1 MGVDGSRW
9 DALLQS
15 LQMTTD
21 RSLSIEAAL
30 QQPPPRSIRLRPDQ
44 PEECL
49 PFDMEKVPWHPL
61 GRWLVDAQRRPSQ
74 SLYYAAGRYYIQD
87 AGSLLAVRLL
97 DVQPSQT
104 VCDLCAAP
112 GGKASAIL
120 EQLGPQG
127 FLVANEPIAGR
138 TELLRW
144 VLHQTGNPAFATCRM
159 DPESLAERFSE
170 RFDAVLVDAPC
181 SGQAMVA
188 GGKRSSN
195 AFSPTQIRH
204 AAARQKRI
212 LEAAS
217 RLVAPGGRLVYS
229 TCTFATE
236 ENEEVVQWLEASQP
250 GCWESRPVQELVA
263 WQSRLHPSSYRV
275 WPDRDR
281 SEGAFA
287 AVLHRTG
294 EAIPQQAA
302 EDRFQGASKNQPS
315 RLRKAKLPT
324 GPSSKPGSSETLLS
338 ALHRF
343 GSSRGLAL
351 QCSGDHLLGAPDAS
365 QAWLAEPFLEGCQ
378 LLHAAGSTWQPSHA
392 LAKLDRRY
400 FTPLRSVELG
410 PEQAERWARGESG
423 RERLSESDGWCVAN
437 WNGLPLGWIKQQ
449 KDRWSNPLP
458 AIGRI
463 QIKVSL
469 ERSQSSAE
477 GDPPKE
483 SS

>member
-1 MGVDGSRW
+1 MEVDGSRW
-9 DALLQS
+9 KALLQS
-15 LQMTTD
+15 LQMATD
-21 RSLSIEAAL
+21 RSTSIEAAL

-44 PEECL
+44 PEESL
-49 PFDMEKVPWHPL
+49 PFEVDQVPWHPL
-61 GRWLVDAQRRPSQ
+61 GRWLVDSQLRPSQ

-120 EQLGPQG
+120 EQLGPEG

-144 VLHQTGNPAFATCRM
+144 VLHQTGNPSFATCRS
-159 DPESLAERFSE
+159 DPEWLVERFSE

-188 GGKRSSN
+188 AGKRSSN
-195 AFSPTQIRH
+195 AFSPPQILH

-212 LEAAS
+212 LDAAS

-275 WPDRDR
+275 WPDHDR
-281 SEGAFA
+281 CEGAFA
-287 AVLHRTG
+287 AVLHRTSQ
-294 EAIPQQAA
+294 AIPPYASGVGSK
-302 EDRFQGASKNQPS
+302 GASKNQSS
-315 RLRKAKLPT
+315 RLRKTKLPT
-324 GPSSKPGSSETLLS
+324 GPSGKSGGSEAPLA
-338 ALHRF
+338 ALNSF

-351 QCSGDHLLGAPDAS
+351 QCSGGYVLGTPLAS
-365 QAWLAEPFLEGCQ
+365 QSWLAEPFLEGCQ
-378 LLHAAGSTWQPSHA
+378 LLQSAGPTWQPCHA

-400 FTPLRSVELG
+400 FTPYRSVELG
-410 PEQAERWARGESG
+410 MEQAERWARGESG
-423 RERLSESDGWCVAN
+423 RERLSEVDGWCVAN

>member
-9 DALLQS
+9 EALLQS
-15 LQMTTD
+15 LQMATD
-21 RSLSIEAAL
+21 RAMSIEAAL

-44 PEECL
+44 PEGSL
-49 PFDMEKVPWHPL
+49 PFTVEKVPWHSL
-61 GRWLVDAQRRPSQ
+61 GRWLVAPHVRPSQ
-74 SLYYAAGRYYIQD
+74 SLCYAAGRYYIQD

-97 DVQPSQT
+97 DVQSSQT
-104 VCDLCAAP
+104 ICDLCAAP

-120 EQLGPQG
+120 EQLGPEG

-159 DPESLAERFSE
+159 DPELLAARFSE

-212 LEAAS
+212 LDAAS

-250 GCWESRPVQELVA
+250 GCWESRPVQELAA
-263 WQSRLHPSSYRV
+263 WQSRLHPSSYRL

-281 SEGAFA
+281 CEGAFA

-294 EAIPQQAA
+294 HAIPPQTPG
-302 EDRFQGASKNQPS
+302 EGAKGHSGNHS
-315 RLRKAKLPT
+315 SGLRKPRQPPGTSGK
-324 GPSSKPGSSETLLS
+324 SGSSDAPLS
-338 ALHRF
+338 ALHSF
-343 GSSRGLAL
+343 GASRGVVL
-351 QCSGDHLLGAPDAS
+351 QYRGDQVLGAPEAS
-365 QAWLAEPFLEGCQ
+365 RAWLAEPLLEGCQ

-400 FTPLRSVELG
+400 FAPARSVELNQ
-410 PEQAERWARGESG
+410 EQAERWARGESG
-423 RERLSESDGWCVAN
+423 RERLSEADGWCIAQ
-437 WNGLPLGWIKQQ
+437 WNRLPLGWIKQQ

-463 QIKVSL
+463 QIKISL

>member
-1 MGVDGSRW
+1 MELDGSRW
-9 DALLQS
+9 GTLLQS
-15 LQMTTD
+15 LQMAAD
-21 RSLSIEAAL
+21 RGTSIEAAL

-44 PEECL
+44 SEGSL
-49 PFDMEKVPWHPL
+49 PFHVEKVPWHPL
-61 GRWLVDAQRRPSQ
+61 GRWLLDSQVRPSQ
-74 SLYYAAGRYYIQD
+74 SLCYAAGRYYIQD

-104 VCDLCAAP
+104 ICDLCAAP

-120 EQLGPQG
+120 EQLGPEG

-144 VLHQTGNPAFATCRM
+144 VLHQTGNPSFATCRM
-159 DPESLAERFSE
+159 DPEQMAERFSE

-195 AFSPTQIRH
+195 AFSSPQIRH

-212 LEAAS
+212 LDAAS

-236 ENEEVVQWLEASQP
+236 ENEEVVQWLEATQP
-250 GCWESRPVQELVA
+250 GCWESRPVQELLA

-281 SEGAFA
+281 CEGAFA

-294 EAIPQQAA
+294 EAIPQQTAG
-302 EDRFQGASKNQPS
+302 EGA
-315 RLRKAKLPT
+315 T
-324 GPSSKPGSSETLLS
+324 GPSKNRSSSLRKVRQPASPHGKSGGSDTLFS
-338 ALHRF
+338 ALHSF

-351 QCSGDHLLGAPDAS
+351 QCSGDHILGAPEDS
-365 QAWLAEPFLEGCQ
+365 RAWLAEPFLEGCQ
-378 LLHAAGSTWQPSHA
+378 LLHSAGSSWQPCHA

-400 FTPLRSVELG
+400 FTPFRSVELNV
-410 PEQAERWARGESG
+410 EQAERWARGESG
-423 RERLSESDGWCVAN
+423 RERLSEADGWCVAN

>member
-1 MGVDGSRW
+1 MGGDGSRW

-15 LQMTTD
+15 LQMATD

-44 PEECL
+44 PEGSL

-61 GRWLVDAQRRPSQ
+61 GRWLVDSQRRPSQ

-104 VCDLCAAP
+104 ICDLCAAP

-120 EQLGPQG
+120 EQLGHEG

-144 VLHQTGNPAFATCRM
+144 VLHQTGNPSFATCRT
-159 DPESLAERFSE
+159 DPELLAERFPE

-195 AFSPTQIRH
+195 AFSPSQIRH

-212 LEAAS
+212 VDAAS

-275 WPDRDR
+275 WPDHDR
-281 SEGAFA
+281 CEGAFA

-294 EAIPQQAA
+294 EAIPRQASG
-302 EDRFQGASKNQPS
+302 EGAKGPSKNYSSRQRKVRQPAGS
-315 RLRKAKLPT
+315 
-324 GPSSKPGSSETLLS
+324 SSKSGGSESLLS
-338 ALHRF
+338 ALHSF
-343 GSSRGLAL
+343 GSSCGLAL
-351 QCSGDHLLGAPDAS
+351 QCSGDQVLGVPEPS
-365 QAWLAEPFLEGCQ
+365 QDWLAEPFLEGCQ
-378 LLHAAGSTWQPSHA
+378 LLHAAGSTWQPYHA
-392 LAKLDRRY
+392 LAKLNRRY
-400 FTPLRSVELG
+400 FTPFRSVELD

-423 RERLSESDGWCVAN
+423 RERLSDSDGWCVAN
-437 WNGLPLGWIKQQ
+437 WSGLPLGWIKQQ

-463 QIKVSL
+463 QVKVSL

>member
-1 MGVDGSRW
+1 MGLDGSRW
-9 DALLQS
+9 DPLLQS
-15 LQMTTD
+15 LQMATD
-21 RSLSIEAAL
+21 RSMSIEAAL

-44 PEECL
+44 PEESL
-49 PFDMEKVPWHPL
+49 PFDVDGVPWHPL
-61 GRWLVDAQRRPSQ
+61 GRWLVDSQIRPSQ

-120 EQLGPQG
+120 EQLGPEG

-144 VLHQTGNPAFATCRM
+144 VLHQTGNPAFATCRR
-159 DPESLAERFSE
+159 DPELLLERFSE

-195 AFSPTQIRH
+195 SFSPPQILH

-212 LEAAS
+212 VDAAS

-250 GCWESRPVQELVA
+250 GCWESRPVQELAV
-263 WQSRLHPSSYRV
+263 WQSRLHPSSYRL

-281 SEGAFA
+281 CEGAFA

-294 EAIPQQAA
+294 EAIPLHAAVDAAKSPSRNHTSSLRRVRQQA
-302 EDRFQGASKNQPS
+302 
-315 RLRKAKLPT
+315 
-324 GPSSKPGSSETLLS
+324 GPSSKSGGAETLLS
-338 ALHRF
+338 ALNSF
-343 GSSRGLAL
+343 GSSRELAL
-351 QCSGDHLLGAPDAS
+351 QCSGGYVIGAPVAS
-365 QAWLAEPFLEGCQ
+365 QAWLSEPFLEGCQ
-378 LLHAAGSTWQPSHA
+378 LLQTAGPNWQPCHA

-400 FTPLRSVELG
+400 FTPHRSVELDL
-410 PEQAERWARGESG
+410 EQAERWARGESG
-423 RERLSESDGWCVAN
+423 RERLSEPDGWHVAN

-469 ERSQSSAE
+469 EQSQSSAE